1 MIWNRTTSDSYYMH
15 YADVCVCCYNVTCS
29 SRYLIPMCVKF
40 CGRNVNKNV
49 ILTIE
54 LGSQESVAHMWQD
67 LTLASCLNQSQKMH
81 THDNVP
87 ISKTNNELHSKV
99 IKCMLFGWFFVFVPV
114 SGTTFVT
121 FIVIYVTLGMRKRL
135 HSAQSI

>member
-1 MIWNRTTSDSYYMH
+1 MIWNRTTNDSYYMH
-15 YADVCVCCYNVTCS
+15 YVDVSVRCYNVTCS

-81 THDNVP
+81 TNTITYP
-87 ISKTNNELHSKV
+87 FQKQTTNFIQKSLNACCLV
-99 IKCMLFGWFFVFVPV
+99 DFLFLFLFQEQHLWHF
-114 SGTTFVT
+114 
-121 FIVIYVTLGMRKRL
+121 IYVTLEMRKRL